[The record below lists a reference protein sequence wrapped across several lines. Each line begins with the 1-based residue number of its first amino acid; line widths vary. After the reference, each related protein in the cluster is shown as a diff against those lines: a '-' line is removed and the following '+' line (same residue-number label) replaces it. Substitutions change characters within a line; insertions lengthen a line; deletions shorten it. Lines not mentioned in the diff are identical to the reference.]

1 MKSAFLSLTVLLTLC
16 QAARA
21 DDPALR
27 SWSFGEDVVSIEKI
41 AGGDGFGEDLLTIRR
56 SGLLIHAEIA
66 PHIDFIT
73 SDQGGADIPKL
84 VPITSAAARDLVI
97 ETFSGG
103 AHCCF
108 AIEIATLGDP
118 FHISEPQDVRDAGAA
133 LFALPGSPLFGLRS
147 ADEAYAYR
155 WTSFADS
162 PAPELLLRYDTD
174 KGFMLASDLMKKPVP
189 SADKLQQMAAA
200 MRADSGWKSSPGSPP
215 RDYLQAILDLVYSGN
230 LKAAKVYAVKAWP
243 DAVPGRQDFIDD
255 LNQCALPSSPWWS
268 AVAAMNG
275 IKPYDAAKDCKSD

>member
-1 MKSAFLSLTVLLTLC
+1 MKAAFLSLTALLTLC

-118 FHISEPQDVRDAGAA
+118 FHICEPQDVRDAGAA

-155 WTSFADS
+155 WTSFANS
-162 PAPELLLRYDTD
+162 PAPELLLRYDAD
-174 KGFMLASDLMKKPVP
+174 KGFSLAGDLMKKPARV
-189 SADKLQQMAAA
+189 SGQIAADGCGHARRFRLEEFARLAAA
-200 MRADSGWKSSPGSPP
+200 RLSAGHPRPG
-215 RDYLQAILDLVYSGN
+215 V
-230 LKAAKVYAVKAWP
+230 
-243 DAVPGRQDFIDD
+243 
-255 LNQCALPSSPWWS
+255 
-268 AVAAMNG
+268 
-275 IKPYDAAKDCKSD
+275 